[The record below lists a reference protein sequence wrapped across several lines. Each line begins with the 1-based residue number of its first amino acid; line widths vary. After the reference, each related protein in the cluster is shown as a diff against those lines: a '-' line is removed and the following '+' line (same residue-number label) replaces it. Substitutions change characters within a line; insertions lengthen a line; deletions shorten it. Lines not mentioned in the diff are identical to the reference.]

1 MPFLRSRSRDLFS
14 RNPTLRFPTP
24 AVVNEYKKYTK
35 SFSFKTY
42 VMVLYFQKV
51 FVIFLKYNQYIQMA
65 QASRPFCNTPHE
77 SANSY
82 LKVFFKYWFNYELEV
97 ESIFQMVELEPV

>member
-1 MPFLRSRSRDLFS
+1 MFSSQIYLLNFL
-14 RNPTLRFPTP
+14 
-24 AVVNEYKKYTK
+24 
-35 SFSFKTY
+35 
-42 VMVLYFQKV
+42 VLYAQKV
-51 FVIFLKYNQYIQMA
+51 FVIYLKYNQYIQMD
-65 QASRPFCNTPHE
+65 QASRPFCNPPHE